1 MKPRLSLSIFIRDG
15 RLTGWGILCL
25 LILGFFVS
33 YVSLVLFPNK
43 LLKVIGLSIGLAI
56 MGIGGYSARAAA
68 LELTPP
74 FTNDPLGWR
83 KAKKSYKSDTGSD
96 EVTKKDDHA

>member
-1 MKPRLSLSIFIRDG
+1 MKPRLSLSIFVTDG

-33 YVSLVLFPNK
+33 YVSLVILPSK
-43 LLKVIGLSIGLAI
+43 LLKVIGLSIGLAM
-56 MGIGGYSARAAA
+56 MGVGGYSARAAA
-68 LELTPP
+68 LELPPP

-83 KAKKSYKSDTGSD
+83 KAKETYKADAASA
-96 EVTKKDDHA
+96 EINE